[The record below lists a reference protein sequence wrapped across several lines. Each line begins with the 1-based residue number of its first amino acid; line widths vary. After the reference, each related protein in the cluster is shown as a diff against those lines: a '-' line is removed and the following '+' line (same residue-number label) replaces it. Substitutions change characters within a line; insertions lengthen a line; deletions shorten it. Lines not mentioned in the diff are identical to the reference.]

1 MGERSMSHP
10 DDWQRAATAY
20 HEAGHAVVRYLLAFE
35 PKSVTISTA
44 SNTQRAAKYGD
55 PLHGIK
61 LDTDGSARA
70 RLRLEKAI
78 RISYAGPLAEK
89 KYSVHWRGSNGAY
102 DFGRIEELALIACDG
117 SSTQVKFFLHWLEVA
132 TQEMVDAHW
141 AAIERVAK
149 RLLVHDRLAGAHISA
164 VMRGAYSAESSEHHP
179 RQFAFRGTRQE

>member
-1 MGERSMSHP
+1 MSHS
-10 DDWQRAATAY
+10 DEQRETTAY

-35 PKSVTISTA
+35 PKSVTISTT

-61 LDTDGSARA
+61 LDTDGSGRA

-89 KYSVHWRGSNGAY
+89 KYSVHWRVSNGAY
-102 DFGRIEELALIACDG
+102 DLGRIEELGLIACDG
-117 SSTQVKFFLHWLEVA
+117 SSTQAKLFLHWLEVA

-141 AAIERVAK
+141 RAIERVAK
-149 RLLVHDRLAGAHISA
+149 RLLVHNRLAGAHISA
-164 VMRGAYSAESSEHHP
+164 VMRGAYSAESSSNSEHRP
-179 RQFAFRGTRQE
+179 RQFTLPKA

>member
-1 MGERSMSHP
+1 MAERSMSRS

-35 PKSVTISTA
+35 PKSVTISTTG
-44 SNTQRAAKYGD
+44 NTQRAAKHGD

-61 LDTDGSARA
+61 LDTDGSGRA

-89 KYSVHWRGSNGAY
+89 RVANGAY
-102 DFGRIEELALIACDG
+102 DFERIEKLGLIARDA
-117 SSTQVKFFLHWLEVA
+117 SSTQAKLFLHWLEVA

-149 RLLVHDRLAGAHISA
+149 RLLLHNRLAGAHISA
-164 VMRGAYSAESSEHHP
+164 VTRGAYSPESGEHHP
-179 RQFAFRGTRQE
+179 RQFTLPKV

>member
-1 MGERSMSHP
+1 MGERSMSNP

-35 PKSVTISTA
+35 PKSVTISAT
-44 SNTQRAAKYGD
+44 SNAQRAAKHGD

-61 LDTDGSARA
+61 LDTDGSGRA

-89 KYSVHWRGSNGAY
+89 KHNVHWRVSNGAY
-102 DFGRIEELALIACDG
+102 DFGRIEQLGLIACNG
-117 SSTQVKFFLHWLEVA
+117 SSTQAKLFLHWLEVA

-164 VMRGAYSAESSEHHP
+164 VMRGAYSAESSNSEHRP
-179 RQFAFRGTRQE
+179 RHFTLPKG

>member
-1 MGERSMSHP
+1 MGETSTSNP
-10 DDWQRAATAY
+10 NDWQRAATAY

-35 PKSVTISTA
+35 PKSVTISAT
-44 SNTQRAAKYGD
+44 SNAQRAAKHGD

-61 LDTDGSARA
+61 LDTDGSGRA

-89 KYSVHWRGSNGAY
+89 KHNVHWRVSNGAY
-102 DFGRIEELALIACDG
+102 DFERIEQLGLIACNG
-117 SSTQVKFFLHWLEVA
+117 SSTQAKLFLHWLEVA

-164 VMRGAYSAESSEHHP
+164 VMRGAYSAESSNSEHRSRYFTLP
-179 RQFAFRGTRQE
+179 KG